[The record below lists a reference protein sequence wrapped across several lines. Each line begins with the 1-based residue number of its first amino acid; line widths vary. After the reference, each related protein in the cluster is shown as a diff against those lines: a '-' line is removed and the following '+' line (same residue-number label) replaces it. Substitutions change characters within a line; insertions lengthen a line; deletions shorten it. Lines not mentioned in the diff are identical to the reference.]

1 MREQN
6 ISNSN
11 ILKFLLNN
19 KIKFS
24 TVSGIWTTKP
34 NIIKLVDR
42 EIPEI
47 DIITTKSYQVKPNS
61 GNREPIIAEKSV
73 GNFVNAVGLRN
84 PGMEI
89 GYNDLKQLRN
99 SHKFNALLN
108 ISVSGNSPEE
118 FIQLVKK
125 FENIADIIELNFS
138 CPHAKPGYG
147 ASIGVNSELVKMY
160 IKKIRRETTALIF
173 PKLTPNVENI
183 GTIAKSAVDAGAD
196 GIVAINTVGP
206 EKYIEP
212 NIGEPILNN
221 PDGNKGGA
229 SGEAIFP
236 IAIKKIKEI
245 RKAIG
250 KDIPIIGMGGIT
262 NAENVKEII
271 KAGANAIGIGSVI
284 GRVHYKKRAEFIKT
298 LKQDVQHN
306 LNNATKF
313 VDQNRLAK
321 YDKFTITKIE
331 EVTDDLRVFTLN
343 GKKQIEFKPS
353 QYGFLWIP
361 GVGEKPFS
369 IVDNNPLTFLIRK
382 RKYSANTNSG
392 EFTHALFKL
401 QIGDNISF
409 RGVYGADVTYTKS
422 EKVFILS
429 GGTGIAV
436 IPQLAKT
443 LQNKGKEVFVFH
455 GIKEKNEVVLKNL
468 IEKHAK
474 FIPVTDDGKPGR
486 VIEILKKQLVK
497 NKNKNITC
505 YNIGP
510 EMLMKRAM
518 ETEVELGIKK
528 ENIFSSLETNHMCG
542 IGICG
547 ECECGGVIGCQH
559 GTFYNYSFLKA
570 NYEMAGKD

>member
-1 MREQN
+1 MNEKN
-6 ISNSN
+6 ISNST
-11 ILKFLLNN
+11 ILKFLLNDQ
-19 KIKFS
+19 IKLS

-34 NIIKLVDR
+34 NIIKLVDM
-42 EIPEI
+42 EISDI
-47 DIITTKSYQVKPNS
+47 DIITTKSYQVKPNP

-84 PGMEI
+84 PGMKI
-89 GYNDLKQLRN
+89 GYHDLKQLRN

-125 FENIADIIELNFS
+125 FEDIADILELNFS
-138 CPHAKPGYG
+138 CPHAESGYG
-147 ASIGVNSELVKMY
+147 ASIGVDSELVKMY
-160 IKKIRRETTALIF
+160 INKIRKATDTLIF
-173 PKLTPNVENI
+173 PKLTPNVNNI
-183 GTIAKSAVDAGAD
+183 GAIAKVAVDAGAD

-206 EKYIEP
+206 EKYIDP

-221 PDGNKGGA
+221 PNGNKGGA
-229 SGEAIFP
+229 SGENIFP

-262 NAENVKEII
+262 NAENVKKMI
-271 KAGANAIGIGSVI
+271 KAGANAVGIGSVI
-284 GRVHYKKRAEFIKT
+284 GRIHYKQRAEFVKT
-298 LKQDVQHN
+298 LKQNVNNNFQN
-306 LNNATKF
+306 STKFLNN
-313 VDQNRLAK
+313 NRLAK
-321 YDKFTITKIE
+321 YEKLKISKIE
-331 EVTDDLRVFTLN
+331 KITNDLRIFTLT

-361 GVGEKPFS
+361 GIGEKPFS
-369 IVDNNPLTFLIRK
+369 IVNNNPLTFLIRK
-382 RKYSANTNSG
+382 RNFSKNTNEG
-392 EFTHALFKL
+392 NFTHALFQL
-401 QIGDNISF
+401 NIGDNISF

-422 EKVFILS
+422 EKVLILS

-436 IPQLAKT
+436 IPQLVNALK
-443 LQNKGKEVFVFH
+443 KMGKEIFVFH
-455 GIKEKNEVVLKNL
+455 GAKRQKEIVLKNL

-474 FIPVTDDGKPGR
+474 FIPVADDGKPGR
-486 VIEILKKQLVK
+486 VIDIMKKQLVK
-497 NKNKNITC
+497 CKRENITC

-510 EMLMKRAM
+510 EMLMKKAM
-518 ETEVELGIKK
+518 EVEINSGVKK
-528 ENIFSSLETNHMCG
+528 ENIFASLETNHMCG

-559 GTFYNYSFLKA
+559 GTFYNYSFLKE
-570 NYEMAGKD
+570 NYVMS